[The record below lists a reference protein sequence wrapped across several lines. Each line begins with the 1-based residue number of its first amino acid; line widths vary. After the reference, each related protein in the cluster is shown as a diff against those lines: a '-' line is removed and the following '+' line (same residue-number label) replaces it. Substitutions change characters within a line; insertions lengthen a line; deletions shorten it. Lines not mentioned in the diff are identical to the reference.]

1 LPSHRIQRAHELSEI
16 DLEEHPTPTCLRSRN
31 QAALGACADLLR
43 MHVEER
49 RGLVEIQGPYST
61 RTPVKLYI
69 R

>member
-31 QAALGACADLLR
+31 QAALGACADLRR

-49 RGLVEIQGPYST
+49 RRIVEIQGAYST
-61 RTPVKLYI
+61 RSREKLY
-69 R
+69 RR